1 MDSEI
6 ESPSAARPLRL
17 LLVCDEGHSTS
28 ILMQRVQA
36 AAARCARPIE
46 ATCDGFRGG
55 LWDERSA
62 DVILIAPQVAFLQ
75 KDFEKK
81 AEYPVALGQIPRR
94 VFGALDTDAIIAEA
108 FELYDL
114 YAPYRRA
121 WELCEELAPR
131 EVLVCCAGGMSSSL
145 LVWHMQ
151 RAADEANLHVRVQ
164 ATGVGRGKFMLDKA
178 DCVLIAPQVRY
189 SEQELQDFNDRRIPV
204 GHIPWQRYGRM
215 DGTGIMRQAVRLLEE
230 GGTPPYEM
238 DEPFRARWE
247 AAVAELER
255 VRCETLAER
264 DDAVKRYGR
273 KPRKETAASRSR
285 SAHAA

>member
-1 MDSEI
+1 M
-6 ESPSAARPLRL
+6 A
-17 LLVCDEGHSTS
+17 
-28 ILMQRVQA
+28 RVQA
-36 AAARCARPIE
+36 AAKRCERPIT
-46 ATCDGFRGG
+46 AQCDGFRAG

-62 DVILIAPQVAFLQ
+62 DAILIAPQVAYLQ

-94 VFGALDTDAIIAEA
+94 VFGALDTDSIIAEA

-114 YAPYRRA
+114 YAPYRAA

-131 EVLVCCAGGMSSSL
+131 GVLVCCAGGMSSSL

-164 ATGVGRGKFMLDKA
+164 ATGVGRGKFMMDKA

-189 SEQELQDFNDRRIPV
+189 SERELQDFNDRRIPV

-215 DGTGIMRQAVRLLEE
+215 DGASIMRQAVGLLEE

-238 DEPFRARWE
+238 DEAFRARWE
-247 AAVAELER
+247 GALAELER
-255 VRCETLAER
+255 VKRETLARR
-264 DDAVKRYGR
+264 DEIVKRYGKKQKR
-273 KPRKETAASRSR
+273 ESAA
-285 SAHAA
+285 